1 MQMTGDEGGIINN
14 QADFIAAKAITG
26 TKLTKKGSGWLKL
39 TANNSGL
46 TRLVIV
52 AGTVQCQGITTPANT
67 VEFQGGTLNEGAGSG
82 YTIDVPEGKTGNWY
96 MANRSTY
103 SNKVTGKG
111 TLNAYCVTEK
121 GTNYYATRTQVQCN
135 FSAFEGTLKP
145 LSSLDGDVKRFT
157 LNTSTGMPK
166 GTMSIAADVEVQ
178 NSGKTF
184 RIGKVT
190 GSGKLGGSCTFSN
203 GASVGA
209 NTWQVGNDDDWST
222 SVKVTSNANFVKV
235 GSGRITWNSVN
246 DNTGST
252 TISEG
257 ELKLGTNAQL
267 GTGKLTVSQNA
278 VLVFS
283 SKPKALNNSAYAING
298 KILIELNAGHNLQV
312 GDSIRLWNAK
322 TFTGNPTVEGTNG
335 IEWDA
340 SRLSEGLLFVKNI
353 DTAIRPA
360 VDLSKNPSDIYD
372 LRGQLVRQQATSL
385 RGLKPGVY
393 VIEGRKV
400 VVR

>member
-1 MQMTGDEGGIINN
+1 
-14 QADFIAAKAITG
+14 
-26 TKLTKKGSGWLKL
+26 
-39 TANNSGL
+39 
-46 TRLVIV
+46 
-52 AGTVQCQGITTPANT
+52 
-67 VEFQGGTLNEGAGSG
+67 
-82 YTIDVPEGKTGNWY
+82 
-96 MANRSTY
+96 
-103 SNKVTGKG
+103 
-111 TLNAYCVTEK
+111 
-121 GTNYYATRTQVQCN
+121 
-135 FSAFEGTLKP
+135 LKP

-209 NTWQVGNDDDWST
+209 NTWQVGNDDDWTT
-222 SVKVTSNANFVKV
+222 SVKVTSNANFAKV
-235 GSGRITWNSVN
+235 GKGRITWNSVN

-372 LRGQLVRQQATSL
+372 LRGQLVRQQATSF